1 MDEKKF
7 EAGGQAPQ
15 ENQNTQ
21 ENINNQSGAA
31 QQNAQQNAGSSE
43 SGSGWVFSDKNVSGA
58 HQQDESGTSQQPN
71 QEGWYRSGPQQSHE
85 QAGQAQNQNPAYS
98 SRYSYGESAS
108 QQGQQAENSADS
120 SKSGEH
126 YKWNYEDYQQTPKAE
141 GKHAGKKKNKGLKV
155 FAGIMCAILCV
166 GVVSLAGYGTY
177 ALVSNQQDQQSAE
190 ATTEGTDEQNQSS
203 TTLVLNDK
211 PSTSNSSASVDLS
224 EGELT
229 ITERAEKVLHSTV
242 GIVSYIQNQQSIFGG
257 EQSQGSG
264 IIISADGYIVTNEHV
279 ISGATSI
286 KVVLQDDSEYNA
298 TLVGS
303 DERTDLAV
311 LKIDATGLTP
321 AEFGNSDQMQIGEQ
335 VIAIGNP
342 GGLELAGTVTVG
354 YVSAVN
360 RSITTTNGN
369 TVNCIQTDAAINPG
383 NSGGA
388 LVNTYGQVIGI
399 NSQKIA
405 ATDYEGIGFAISI
418 NEAQPIINDLIQ
430 YGYVRGRVVMGIT
443 MQMIDQTYAAI
454 YGYQPGIG
462 VVSVEAG
469 SPAEEAGLV
478 AGDIITAI
486 DGQSITTQEELNSL
500 LEQYSPG
507 DTITLT
513 VYRQSVRGDGQEL
526 SMELTF
532 AEAGAPSDTTTQQ
545 SSQQSTQ
552 QSQSQN
558 ESSTS
563 PWSWMFQ

>member
-85 QAGQAQNQNPAYS
+85 QAGQDQNQNPAYS

-229 ITERAEKVLHSTV
+229 ITERAEKVLPSTV

-360 RSITTTNGN
+360 RSITTTKGN
-369 TVNCIQTDAAINPG
+369 TVTCIQTDAAINPG

-552 QSQSQN
+552 QSQAQN

>member
-1 MDEKKF
+1 MYNDEHNLYHYTYRKDGS
-7 EAGGQAPQ
+7 ETDVHPAPQ
-15 ENQNTQ
+15 AAPEQDHNNGPQQPVQ
-21 ENINNQSGAA
+21 EMKPVKKNRIGMKLTAMALCCALLGGAVGGGIVWGVGNHSGETSVNVSGRTVSQVSLKTVDGQTEMSDAEIYAANVNSVVSINVTGTSGYNFFGQPVQSA
-31 QQNAQQNAGSSE
+31 S
-43 SGSGWVFSDKNVSGA
+43 SGSGFVL
-58 HQQDESGTSQQPN
+58 TS
-71 QEGWYRSGPQQSHE
+71 
-85 QAGQAQNQNPAYS
+85 
-98 SRYSYGESAS
+98 
-108 QQGQQAENSADS
+108 
-120 SKSGEH
+120 
-126 YKWNYEDYQQTPKAE
+126 
-141 GKHAGKKKNKGLKV
+141 
-155 FAGIMCAILCV
+155 
-166 GVVSLAGYGTY
+166 
-177 ALVSNQQDQQSAE
+177 
-190 ATTEGTDEQNQSS
+190 
-203 TTLVLNDK
+203 
-211 PSTSNSSASVDLS
+211 
-224 EGELT
+224 
-229 ITERAEKVLHSTV
+229 
-242 GIVSYIQNQQSIFGG
+242 
-257 EQSQGSG
+257 
-264 IIISADGYIVTNEHV
+264 DGYIVTNEHV

-369 TVNCIQTDAAINPG
+369 TVNCVQTDAAINPG

-486 DGQSITTQEELNSL
+486 DGQSITTQEELNTL